1 MASNVTA
8 ATYKDGNEASLSG
21 LRRMLKSIISKGH
34 LTIVDWRGRK
44 SSFGDVASDL
54 RATVRFHDRF
64 LAWKIA
70 LNPSLALGE
79 AYMDGRLTIESGS
92 LRNFLA
98 IVGSN
103 LRALDSSTLLR
114 LREKLSYLRGWARR
128 GNHKRRAEA
137 NVAHH
142 YDLSGDLYSLFL
154 DADRQY
160 SCAYFVTG
168 EESLEDAQT
177 AKKRHLAAKLRL
189 GPGMR
194 VLDIGCGWGGLA
206 LDLAKNAD
214 VGVCGITLSKE
225 QLGVARARAE
235 AASSARPVSFDL
247 LDYRDVDDKY
257 DRIVSVGMYEHVGRA
272 HYDQFFSVIER
283 TLAPDG
289 VAVIHSIGRR
299 SPPGGADPWISK
311 YIFPGGYIPAI
322 SEVMATVE
330 KSGLWATDIEIL
342 PLHYAETLRRWYK
355 RFQAN
360 RHLARELYDERFCR
374 MWEFYLASCEMLFR
388 EGELMVFQIQL
399 THTRDAVPA
408 TRDYITDFDRKD
420 VNAIHPNGPVR
431 DPIPSKRR
439 LERAIPIC

>member
-1 MASNVTA
+1 MVSNVTA
-8 ATYKDGNEASLSG
+8 ATYKDCNEASLPG
-21 LRRMLKSIISKGH
+21 CKRMLKSIISNGH

-54 RATVRFHDRF
+54 RAILRFHDRF
-64 LAWKIA
+64 LAWKIV

-103 LRALDSSTLLR
+103 LRALDSSPLLR
-114 LREKLSYLRGWARR
+114 LLEKLSQLRGWAR
-128 GNHKRRAEA
+128 GNHKSGAQA

-225 QLGVARARAE
+225 QLGVAKARAE
-235 AASSARPVSFDL
+235 AGGSVRNVSFDL
-247 LDYRDVDDKY
+247 LDYRDVAERY
-257 DRIVSVGMYEHVGRA
+257 DRIVSVGMFEHVGPA
-272 HYDQFFSVIER
+272 HYRQFFSTIARALE
-283 TLAPDG
+283 PDG
-289 VAVIHSIGRR
+289 VAVIHTIGRR

-322 SEVMATVE
+322 SEVTAAVE

-342 PLHYAETLRRWYK
+342 PLHYAETLRHWYK
-355 RFQAN
+355 RFQVN

-374 MWEFYLASCEMLFR
+374 MWEFYLAGCEMLFR
-388 EGELMVFQIQL
+388 QGDLTVFQIQL
-399 THTRDAVPA
+399 THKRKVMPP
-408 TRDYITDFDRKD
+408 TRDYITDYDRKD
-420 VNAIHPNGPVR
+420 VNATHPKGPVR
-431 DPIPSKRR
+431 DPIPPKRR
-439 LERAIPIC
+439 LEGAIPTC